1 MASSSQPTKQQ
12 PEQGIQSSTFIQ
24 GLASLPSSSFANN
37 AIGCRSKQ
45 NPLTEEEFHQYMADA
60 WNEQRLMERL
70 TKGDR
75 EIYEF
80 SENSHL
86 TTRLPRRVYK
96 AFWQYLKDQAWSKS
110 KGIQFAIVT
119 TLRDHGYL

>member
-1 MASSSQPTKQQ
+1 MAS
-12 PEQGIQSSTFIQ
+12 
-24 GLASLPSSSFANN
+24 
-37 AIGCRSKQ
+37 C
-45 NPLTEEEFHQYMADA
+45 
-60 WNEQRLMERL
+60 WNEQRLMQCIN
-70 TKGDR
+70 KGDR

-80 SENSHL
+80 SEKSHL